1 MSDRVAV
8 GPDAGAATRPQPPGR
23 RGRRAR
29 RAIATVVGTLLALVL
44 LIPLVT
50 AGAIWWTARQDQR
63 PASDAILVMG
73 AAQFDG
79 TPSKIFSAR
88 LDHAASLY
96 AKGIAPAVVTVGGKQ
111 DGDRFTEAEAG
122 AAYLV
127 KQGVPAEAIV
137 VVGEGADSL
146 SSLEAAAPV
155 LAERGIGSLV
165 LVTDPWHSFR
175 SAQMAR
181 DLGLEVATSPARSG
195 PAVATREVQA
205 RYMMRETAAYS
216 WYRLFGASPEDG
228 PQAL

>member
-1 MSDRVAV
+1 MTDRVAV
-8 GPDAGAATRPQPPGR
+8 GPEAGAAARPQPPRR
-23 RGRRAR
+23 RGRRVR
-29 RAIATVVGTLLALVL
+29 RAVATIVGTLLALVL
-44 LIPLVT
+44 LIPLVS

-79 TPSKIFSAR
+79 TPSKVFSAR

-122 AAYLV
+122 AAYLA
-127 KQGVPAEAIV
+127 KKGVPAEAII

-146 SSLEAAAPV
+146 GSLEAAAPV

-216 WYRLFGASPEDG
+216 WYRLLGASPEDG